1 MRPYPQKVNALALAP
16 RGSPLV
22 KRPFGAYTFDVGNF
36 SVRGRLVFVKPQVFF
51 RFCLGGVLL
60 LLPALFPSCSRSEPA
75 ITYGFISLVYYQGLE
90 RPEERFSFFVIP
102 DDDDGIENLADLY
115 LYHDQEQLRWYIPS
129 EDWIAYEQDGQTW
142 IGTRSIA
149 MTGDE
154 PLPRGQYRAVLVNKG
169 GEQSE
174 RLFSFDAP
182 GEPRFPFPFIA
193 LSEGRY
199 RIDSQ
204 YPVNRFIC
212 YDEQGNIAAVLPLEH
227 TEGQV
232 SDLGPSSE
240 VRAVAL
246 WAEDP
251 VYYTSVLTDIAPLR

>member
-1 MRPYPQKVNALALAP
+1 V
-16 RGSPLV
+16 
-22 KRPFGAYTFDVGNF
+22 
-36 SVRGRLVFVKPQVFF
+36 
-51 RFCLGGVLL
+51 GGVVLSALKKSTVPWLCLL
-60 LLPALFPSCSRSEPA
+60 GALLMLPSCSRSEPK
-75 ITYGFISLVYYQGLE
+75 ISYGFISLVYYQGFE
-90 RPEERFSFFVIP
+90 QPEERFSFFIIP

-115 LYHDQEQLRWYIPS
+115 FYHDREQLRWRVQS
-129 EDWIAYEQDGQTW
+129 EDWIIHEQDGQSW

-149 MTGDE
+149 MTGGE
-154 PLPRGQYRAVLVNKG
+154 SLPRGQYRAVLVNKG

-182 GEPRFPFPFIA
+182 EEPRFPFPFIA
-193 LSEGRY
+193 IADGRY
-199 RIDSQ
+199 RIDSN

-212 YDEQGNIAAVLPLEH
+212 YDEQGNIVTSITLEA

-232 SDLGPSSE
+232 SGLGLASE

-251 VYYTSVLTDIAPLR
+251 VYYTSVLTDVVPLR